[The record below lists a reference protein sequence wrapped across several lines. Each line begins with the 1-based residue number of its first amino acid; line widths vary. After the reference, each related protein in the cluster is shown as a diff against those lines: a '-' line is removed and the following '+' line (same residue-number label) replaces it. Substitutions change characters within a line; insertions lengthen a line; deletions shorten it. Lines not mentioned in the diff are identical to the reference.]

1 MHGQLFQNGQELTH
15 LEHRLCQ
22 VWIRRRGDSLLYARR
37 EQRLHTALHVKKVFS
52 QDTKATYAIQQCPH
66 RTPRVL
72 WSTVRVPVPGYG
84 AYYRDIRD
92 RVDG

>member
-72 WSTVRVPVPGYG
+72 WYSTGTRTRYPGTAQG
-84 AYYRDIRD
+84 TARIT
-92 RVDG
+92 GTG